1 MGKDRLYFLTFISIF
16 LVFLF
21 SGSIGINY
29 SIKINVNLLL
39 ELELEASKKEIQ
51 KLTHLI
57 SLQSENNI
65 NKENLTS
72 KIQEVLYAVEPGVTY
87 LSVLDR
93 NNNVICHPKITQIK
107 DNFSVSR
114 KLERVINQGG
124 INLSAVHDVIMNYK
138 NGLNDNKE
146 LNNLEILYERSIK
159 NSDLKIASVVNLN
172 KLLLNVTKL
181 KRRLYTIFILMGI
194 LIITISFFTVRFIGS
209 LYEKTLE
216 AKNTD
221 LENDII
227 NITKLNLG
235 IFTYQQKVSIGSTTA
250 TKEKNTQES
259 KKFNDLQKIRI
270 LGYKGSEIIP
280 IFIKSISLIYTE
292 NSVTYI
298 VDDKGKKAI
307 SNASLDEIYK
317 DLDTTLFFRANRQF
331 IINIITIEKIIKY
344 GNSQLKIVINDSD
357 ALILIKKNKVAD
369 FKRWLNI

>member
-16 LVFLF
+16 CVFLF

-39 ELELEASKKEIQ
+39 ESALEESKKEVQ
-51 KLTHLI
+51 KLTYFI
-57 SLQSENNI
+57 TLQTENKI
-65 NKENLTS
+65 DKEVLTS
-72 KIQEVLYAVEPGVTY
+72 NIQEVLYAVESGVTY
-87 LSVLDR
+87 LSVLDK
-93 NNNVICHPKITQIK
+93 NNKLICHPKITQIK
-107 DNFSVSR
+107 ESFSISR
-114 KLERVINQGG
+114 KLEKAVNQGA
-124 INLSAVHDVIMNYK
+124 INLSAVHDIIMRHK
-138 NGLNDNKE
+138 NELNENKE
-146 LNNLEILYERSIK
+146 RNNLEVFYEKSIK
-159 NSDLKIASVVNLN
+159 NTDLKIVSVVNLD

-181 KRRLYTIFILMGI
+181 KRRLYSIFILMGV

-209 LYEKTLE
+209 KYEKTLE
-216 AKNTD
+216 AKNSD

-235 IFTYQQKVSIGSTTA
+235 VFTYQQKVSIGNTI
-250 TKEKNTQES
+250 TKEKNIEES
-259 KKFNDLQKIRI
+259 RKFNDLQKLRI
-270 LGYKGSEIIP
+270 LGYKGSEIVP
-280 IFIKSISLIYTE
+280 IFIKNISLIYTE

-298 VDDKGKKAI
+298 VDDKGKKSI

-357 ALILIKKNKVAD
+357 ALILIKKNKVAE